1 MRVLVAEDEKS
12 LNALIEK
19 KLKAEHYAVD
29 TVDNGEDALSYLT
42 STTYDIVILD
52 IMMPKK
58 SGFEVL
64 SEYRA
69 EGGKAPVLF
78 LTALGSVD
86 KRIEGLDKGAD
97 DYLVKPFEFDELLA
111 RMRALLR
118 RRDKEQSDN
127 ILRVA
132 NLTLDRAKHIV
143 KREGKE
149 INLSSREFS
158 ILEYMMINEGIVL
171 SRDAILSHT
180 SDFGYEGESNVVD
193 VYIRYLRKKVDDN
206 YDKKLIHTVRGSGY
220 VLKDE
225 SK

>member
-127 ILRVA
+127 ILRLD

-206 YDKKLIHTVRGSGY
+206 FDKKLIHTVRGAGY
-220 VLKDE
+220 VLKGE
-225 SK
+225 NK

>member
-64 SEYRA
+64 SEYRG

-127 ILRVA
+127 ILRLD

-206 YDKKLIHTVRGSGY
+206 FDKKLIHTVRGAGY
-220 VLKDE
+220 VLKGE
-225 SK
+225 NK

>member
-64 SEYRA
+64 SEYRG